1 MDYLCETAVTEKKT
15 DIINSMSPEKLTFY
29 EFTIRTM
36 RINEVSRIIYN
47 VADDCC

>member
-1 MDYLCETAVTEKKT
+1 MEYLYETADTEKKT

-29 EFTIRTM
+29 GFTIRTM

-47 VADDCC
+47 VGDGFC